1 MSNPSAGGRLTTH
14 ILDTA
19 AGRPA
24 AGIAISLHAIGADGT
39 ATLISKHVS
48 NHDGRCDAPILAG
61 EAMKTGVY
69 ELVFE
74 VAAYFRSAGAALA
87 EPPFLDRIPI
97 RFGIGDANAHYH
109 VPLLVSPYSFS
120 TYRGS

>member
-1 MSNPSAGGRLTTH
+1 MAPGLARDLKREESRL
-14 ILDTA
+14 L
-19 AGRPA
+19 
-24 AGIAISLHAIGADGT
+24 ADEGMRAVLT
-39 ATLISKHVS
+39 R
-48 NHDGRCDAPILAG
+48 DG
-61 EAMKTGVY
+61 EAMKAGVY

-74 VAAYFRSAGAALA
+74 VAAYFRNAGAALA

>member
-1 MSNPSAGGRLTTH
+1 MSNPSSGGRLTTH

-19 AGRPA
+19 AGKPA
-24 AGIAISLHAIGADGT
+24 AGVAISLHAIGPDGT
-39 ATLISKHVS
+39 ATLVSRHVT
-48 NHDGRCDAPILAG
+48 NDDGRCDAPILAG
-61 EAMKTGVY
+61 DAMKAGVY

-74 VAAYFRSAGAALA
+74 IAAYFRANGATLA

-97 RFGIGDANAHYH
+97 RFGLADAGAHYH
-109 VPLLVSPYSFS
+109 VPLLVSPYGFS